1 MPPISPVPGPRDSH
15 LLYPDSMVAIARPTF
30 NPLAEGLGIA
40 DSLARFPL
48 YAFDLATLP
57 RGNGEPVMVLP
68 GFMVGDGSTLF
79 LRSFLS
85 SLGYRT
91 YTWGMGRNRGDVIRL
106 TRELAPRIRDPARRS
121 DQPVRLVGW
130 SLGGVVA
137 REVARRN
144 PGVVHSV
151 VTMGTPVVGGPK
163 YTAAAPIYQRMFGE
177 DMDTIEQ
184 LIAAANKRPIPVPV
198 TAIYTRTDNVV
209 AWQACIDHDNPHVE
223 HVEVRTSHS
232 GLGFNPEVFR
242 IVAKRLAK

>member
-1 MPPISPVPGPRDSH
+1 MA
-15 LLYPDSMVAIARPTF
+15 AIARPTF

-40 DSLARFPL
+40 ESLARFPL
-48 YAFDLATLP
+48 YAFDLASLP
-57 RGNGEPVMVLP
+57 RGNGEPVMVMP

-79 LRSFLS
+79 LRSFLTA
-85 SLGYRT
+85 LGYRA
-91 YTWGMGRNRGDVIRL
+91 YSWGMGINRGDVIRL
-106 TRELAPRIRDPARRS
+106 TREMAPRVEDLARRAG
-121 DQPVRLVGW
+121 QPVRLVGW

-137 REVARRN
+137 REIARRN
-144 PGVVHSV
+144 PADVHSV

-184 LIAAANKRPIPVPV
+184 LIAASNKRPIPVPV

-209 AWQACIDHDNPHVE
+209 AWEACIDPDNSHVE
-223 HVEVRTSHS
+223 HIEVRTSHS

-242 IVAKRLAK
+242 ILAKRLAR